1 MKLRMV
7 KIMNK
12 NLLIKQNR
20 QLFDRLQISELSNK
34 RLNDELQNLKKIIT
48 RLETEIENLKNLD
61 EVNLEENLSLDNENI
76 DVVSARVDNEAVL
89 GEDIEYGSKII
100 GEIVIQAAL
109 TSNKIKEISHPNIKE
124 LVNLILGRTEVAKGE
139 VLNIVSSE
147 FSFDEKLQMMN
158 DVKAQSFE
166 YFESILKQ

>member
-1 MKLRMV
+1 MV

-48 RLETEIENLKNLD
+48 RLETEIENFKNLD

-76 DVVSARVDNEAVL
+76 DVVSAQVDNEVIL

>member
-1 MKLRMV
+1 
-7 KIMNK
+7 MNK

-76 DVVSARVDNEAVL
+76 DVVSSRVDNEVIL

>member
-1 MKLRMV
+1 
-7 KIMNK
+7 MNK

-48 RLETEIENLKNLD
+48 RLETEIENFKNLD

-76 DVVSARVDNEAVL
+76 DVVSAQVDNEVIL